1 MTGDASVVPYPWYDL
16 DPQQFP
22 LASQV
27 LVQRRPSQHDEVE
40 LSAKLLVD
48 PAEQKASQ
56 GKWCRRGYP
65 EKPVPE
71 GFPSLPFHLPLN
83 SVHQQLQRLGDE
95 KHDGY
100 PALTHHPRQNGR
112 LAAGRVGDTGTMV
125 QHDEL

>member
-1 MTGDASVVPYPWYDL
+1 MTLSPRTRISPSLLIFTSTLGSGRPVEPRRRSRKLWLLMTRGCLGGPIPLYDL

-56 GKWCRRGYP
+56 RTCPTRTC
-65 EKPVPE
+65 
-71 GFPSLPFHLPLN
+71 S
-83 SVHQQLQRLGDE
+83 
-95 KHDGY
+95 
-100 PALTHHPRQNGR
+100 RQNPAWLDAHFSLYR
-112 LAAGRVGDTGTMV
+112 YF
-125 QHDEL
+125 ELTA